1 MHDANGYA
9 AQVQDGRPVSS
20 PLLRFN
26 VATTD
31 SKEMDRTSHILNKS
45 QDNEHL
51 DSKVFAYENIF
62 TMWEMCFLRN
72 VIFY

>member
-1 MHDANGYA
+1 MHDVNGYA

-31 SKEMDRTSHILNKS
+31 SKEMDRTSHVLNNS
-45 QDNEHL
+45 QDNELL
-51 DSKVFAYENIF
+51 DSKVFTDENV
-62 TMWEMCFLRN
+62 LS
-72 VIFY
+72 